1 MNGNVKKEKKD
12 TKAVKVDLPKDLH
25 KQLKLKA
32 VETEQTIQ
40 NVIIALIS
48 EWVRK

>member
-1 MNGNVKKEKKD
+1 MSGNVKQEKKD
-12 TKAVKVDLPKDLH
+12 TKAVKIDLPKELH

-40 NVIIALIS
+40 NVIISLIS
-48 EWVRK
+48 KWVKK